1 MESIFDVYDLV
12 ESKVEDPEM
21 LAKLYCEDIATVNK
35 YLDVLKQNEDLKIS
49 HKLTKKSIKKLK
61 QEFWAL
67 KNCPCKAKA
76 LTSKRK
82 VTETS
87 LAINQP

>member
-67 KNCPCKAKA
+67 KNCPCKALK
-76 LTSKRK
+76 SKRK
-82 VTETS
+82 VTDTS
-87 LAINQP
+87 SAINQP